1 METER
6 RRRYFMAIYDSTS
19 LSHNLERGL
28 TELASYKSA
37 VDEAATEL
45 INLVR
50 PRIPSWYPRETRVGF
65 AEEVF
70 LQAASKI
77 REEL

>member
-1 METER
+1 
-6 RRRYFMAIYDSTS
+6 MAVYDSAALS
-19 LSHNLERGL
+19 LNLERGL
-28 TELASYKSA
+28 TELAAYKSA

-50 PRIPSWYPRETRVGF
+50 PRIPNWYPRETRIGF